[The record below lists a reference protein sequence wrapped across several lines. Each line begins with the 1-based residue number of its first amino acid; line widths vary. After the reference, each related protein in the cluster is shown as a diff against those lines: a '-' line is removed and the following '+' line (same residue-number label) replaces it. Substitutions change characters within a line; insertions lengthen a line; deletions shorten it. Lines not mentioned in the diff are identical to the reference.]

1 VRGSGLAFDVVGA
14 LQVPRASILTPLKLL
29 LVPLGVVADAL
40 LVLIFY
46 VISTFV
52 FIYSLF
58 SAIAAANIYRCGL
71 AHVESQWL
79 CSGASGTQAFWS
91 SSTTQTIQES
101 ETLLHHLAAVP
112 PPFHDGAVG
121 TAIASGYF
129 AVTGAALEI

>member
-1 VRGSGLAFDVVGA
+1 MRGSGLAFDVVGA

-58 SAIAAANIYRCGL
+58 TGVTVANIYRCGL

-91 SSTTQTIQES
+91 SSTTQTIQGS
-101 ETLLHHLAAVP
+101 ETLHLV